1 MTTTSAETPRWRAV
15 ESSHVVEVG
24 WDKAG
29 TGMFVRFTGGGLY
42 LYRGVSRQRA
52 VAMIHAESVGQ
63 YLHRKIIPN
72 FTAVRL
78 S

>member
-1 MTTTSAETPRWRAV
+1 MTTAAERPRWRSV
-15 ESSHVVEVG
+15 DSSHVEEVG
-24 WDKAG
+24 WDSTG

-52 VAMIHAESVGQ
+52 VAMVHAESVGR

-72 FTAVRL
+72 FEAVRL
-78 S
+78 N